1 MTESGYPDETE
12 PGTTQIDATEPGS
25 NSGGAD
31 GVAAQLDTAETL
43 SDRGVRDPLD
53 EGWSPPDR
61 DPGIDVPT
69 PAEEEAGLSIADR
82 LAEEEPD
89 VTDESTSLFDE
100 RTTTFDESGEEV
112 GDDRAGRLVDPDL
125 GGLSDTEKDLLADDV
140 GIDGAGASAEE
151 AAVHVFETEG

>member
-31 GVAAQLDTAETL
+31 GVAAQLDPAEML
-43 SDRGVRDPLD
+43 HDRGLRDPLD

-69 PAEEEAGLSIADR
+69 PAEEEAGLTIGEKLS
-82 LAEEEPD
+82 EEEPEVSAGD
-89 VTDESTSLFDE
+89 DAL
-100 RTTTFDESGEEV
+100 FDESGEEV
-112 GDDRAGRLVDPDL
+112 GDDRSGRLVDPDE
-125 GGLSDTEKDLLADDV
+125 GGLSDTEKDMLASDV

-151 AAVHVFETEG
+151 AAMHTFDTDR